1 MDGTGDGVDGEV
13 GIGVEATN
21 KSGLPLTIRCVN
33 KSLILR
39 SSSVSIAFAIEERR
53 ALSCTFRNEFATVC
67 KDLFN
72 TTLLYSLWIFVNNT
86 FFFSGSSS
94 IGSGTTSANSA
105 EPGNKGGRYP
115 TVGVCS

>member
-1 MDGTGDGVDGEV
+1 MKNTKPVILLWRTSKVWEGVDGTDEGVDGEV

-21 KSGLPLTIRCVN
+21 KSGLPFTIRWVN

-53 ALSCTFRNEFATVC
+53 ALSCTLSNEFATVC

-72 TTLLYSLWIFVNNT
+72 TTLL
-86 FFFSGSSS
+86 
-94 IGSGTTSANSA
+94 
-105 EPGNKGGRYP
+105 
-115 TVGVCS
+115 